1 MVPKKLFYIWNYL
14 EWGGAQIYF
23 FGLMEEM
30 KNYSDVIALMPI
42 GSNEQ
47 LLKFLDNLQI
57 PYKFFN
63 GHTDTKPAPTLVRK
77 IQRHWNKIYCE
88 FVMLKYLSKFDFRD
102 SVIHIEIAPW
112 QSLLAL
118 LWLCR
123 KAKVFV
129 TIHNSIL
136 PVPKHRYFI
145 WHAKFRILAGLKNF
159 HIFTANKDAKESLR
173 SLVPQSFFKK
183 IKITSA
189 YINPEEVNKA
199 LQTKINHAEICEKY
213 NLPKNKFLVFCVG
226 QFIDRKGRWVFMKA
240 AQKLKKT
247 NSDMSFV
254 WISNSKLNEEDL
266 QKVKNFGLDE
276 DFVLITSEQ
285 VGTEHI
291 DLFYLLRLAGIFSL
305 PSFVEGLPISLLEAM
320 ALGIPSVSSNIN
332 GIPEAVK
339 HLETGYLI
347 EPGNIQELVNAIQT
361 LKDKPDLRG
370 KLSKNGREYV
380 LTNFSQ
386 QKVAKIAAENYIKSF
401 QEN

>member
-1 MVPKKLFYIWNYL
+1 
-14 EWGGAQIYF
+14 
-23 FGLMEEM
+23 
-30 KNYSDVIALMPI
+30 
-42 GSNEQ
+42 
-47 LLKFLDNLQI
+47 
-57 PYKFFN
+57 
-63 GHTDTKPAPTLVRK
+63 
-77 IQRHWNKIYCE
+77 
-88 FVMLKYLSKFDFRD
+88 
-102 SVIHIEIAPW
+102 
-112 QSLLAL
+112 
-118 LWLCR
+118 
-123 KAKVFV
+123 
-129 TIHNSIL
+129 
-136 PVPKHRYFI
+136 
-145 WHAKFRILAGLKNF
+145 
-159 HIFTANKDAKESLR
+159 
-173 SLVPQSFFKK
+173 
-183 IKITSA
+183 
-189 YINPEEVNKA
+189 
-199 LQTKINHAEICEKY
+199 
-213 NLPKNKFLVFCVG
+213 
-226 QFIDRKGRWVFMKA
+226 MKA

-291 DLFYLLRLAGIFSL
+291 DLFILLRLAGIFSL